1 MSIISTKRGLR
12 RRSARKVSHAA
23 HRVSDRAHR
32 VGDKAKAGIQ
42 KVSGPS
48 PNPATNLL
56 IADVALQGATMLF
69 RRAMQKGLLQLR
81 FDSEKA
87 REIVQGRSMVQSAIA
102 YSAGRM
108 ATRSVPGFLVIG
120 GGLIA
125 KTIFDRATGH
135 REASVKGHRQLL
147 KQAENAPEDSAEP
160 I

>member
-1 MSIISTKRGLR
+1 MSIFTTERRLR
-12 RRSARKVSHAA
+12 RRSARKVS
-23 HRVSDRAHR
+23 RVAHR

-42 KVSGPS
+42 RVSGPS

-81 FDSEKA
+81 FDPDKA
-87 REIVQGRSMVQSAIA
+87 KEIVQGRSMVQSAIA

-125 KTIFDRATGH
+125 KTIVDRAMGH
-135 REASVKGHRQLL
+135 RDANASGTRKLL
-147 KQAENAPEDSAEP
+147 KQAENAPDDSSEP